1 VRIVEQ
7 GFKIE
12 DICETIPAIEVL
24 GKQVTIKHR
33 LALGQIEE
41 IHISVQDLYL
51 LATATEMA
59 VERINA
65 DQR

>member
-1 VRIVEQ
+1 MRIVEQ

-12 DICETIPAIEVL
+12 DICETIPTVEVF
-24 GKQVTIKHR
+24 GKQVTIRHR
-33 LALGQIEE
+33 LELGQIEE
-41 IHISVQDLYL
+41 IRISVQELIALEDALDS
-51 LATATEMA
+51 A

>member
-33 LALGQIEE
+33 LELGQIEE
-41 IHISVQDLYL
+41 IRISVQELIALEDALDS
-51 LATATEMA
+51 A